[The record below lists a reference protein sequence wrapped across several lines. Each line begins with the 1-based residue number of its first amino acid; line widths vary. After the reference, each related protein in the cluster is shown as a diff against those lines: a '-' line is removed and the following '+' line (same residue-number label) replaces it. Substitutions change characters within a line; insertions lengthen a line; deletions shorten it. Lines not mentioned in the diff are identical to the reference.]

1 MGPWEVILLLVGIGC
16 GLLGGRWEVMD
27 CWARTGGGVG
37 CERGLGGLGLG
48 LVPGDREKNDVTGD
62 WDRGRRAGDA
72 GVSMR
77 CCGTPSFCCWRS
89 LLSFQISVADSAR
102 ILDSVR
108 MPCCRLRSFLSFK
121 IRRAGRRRWSS
132 SIKLARMS

>member
-1 MGPWEVILLLVGIGC
+1 MGDYSSTCRDWLWSVGWKVGGD
-16 GLLGGRWEVMD
+16 GLLGEDR
-27 CWARTGGGVG
+27 GGVG
-37 CERGLGGLGLG
+37 CECGLGGLGLG
-48 LVPGDREKNDVTGD
+48 IVPGDREKNDVTGD
-62 WDRGRRAGDA
+62 WDSGRRAGDA
-72 GVSMR
+72 EVPMR

-89 LLSFQISVADSAR
+89 RLSFQISVADSAR

-108 MPCCRLRSFLSFK
+108 RPCCRVRSFLSFK